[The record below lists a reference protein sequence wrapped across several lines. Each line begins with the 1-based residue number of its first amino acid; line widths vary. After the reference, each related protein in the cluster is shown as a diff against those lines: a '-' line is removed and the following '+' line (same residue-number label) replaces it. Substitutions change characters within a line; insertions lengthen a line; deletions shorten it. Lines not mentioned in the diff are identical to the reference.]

1 MSEKRFALRI
11 IANALILIG
20 ITILTACIFNN
31 TIITNDIALGQMANS
46 DEAYLLMEQ
55 YNSIRNI
62 TIVSYGWLVA
72 IIVGTTIY
80 DIKKFTTN
88 KGET

>member
-11 IANALILIG
+11 IANALMFIG
-20 ITILTACIFNN
+20 ITILAVCIFNN

-46 DEAYLLMEQ
+46 DEAYLLMEH
-55 YNSIRNI
+55 YNRIRN
-62 TIVSYGWLVA
+62 TTSVSYGCISAL
-72 IIVGTTIY
+72 IVGTTIY
-80 DIKKFTTN
+80 DICKFTKN